1 MKMSKLRKKILAFIG
16 PLITGK
22 NLQILKIRP
31 RILLNLLKGLKKN
44 IVVKMICLNSLHL
57 RTEKKLTFITLKI
70 KDKERAINF
79 KKSIRCFI
87 PEQENQFFLCSC
99 IWINVPK
106 NKRCN
111 PCFKKFYRRC

>member
-87 PEQENQFFLCSC
+87 PEKENQFFLCSY

-111 PCFKKFYRRC
+111 PCFKNFYRRC

>member
-87 PEQENQFFLCSC
+87 PEQENQFFYAVVYGLMYQK
-99 IWINVPK
+99 IKDATRFK
-106 NKRCN
+106 N
-111 PCFKKFYRRC
+111 FYRRC